1 MSVTLDTERFAADE
15 LSLPQVAGSVVPVNV
30 VRVAHIVA
38 MEKQAIFTVTI
49 FSS

>member
-15 LSLPQVAGSVVPVNV
+15 LSLLQVAGSIVPVNV
-30 VRVAHIVA
+30 VRVAGFVA
-38 MEKQAIFTVTI
+38 MEKQAILTITI